1 MKYLILLHIMNY
13 KRQCAV
19 HNYIKK
25 VTNVFDYICSV
36 SLVNIHTDWKVC
48 SMMITITIMCH
59 FCLYAILYGCVSPH
73 LSDIQCKCA
82 PFVKVFMCNICVS
95 CCWYKTDAKGRFAM
109 SYMCVSPC
117 RHGRPN
123 IYAIYSPCSYRCVSP
138 CWLGAKCIYNSY
150 CTNNTCY
157 ICVIHEHYNTCVKS
171 RFVSHYGC
179 DSPRGCGTSHGYNQT
194 YRTP

>member
-25 VTNVFDYICSV
+25 VTNVSDYICSV

-48 SMMITITIMCH
+48 NMMTTIMCN

-82 PFVKVFMCNICVS
+82 PFVKMFICYICVS
-95 CCWYKTDAKGRFAM
+95 CCWYIKQMQKAGLLCLTCAF
-109 SYMCVSPC
+109 
-117 RHGRPN
+117 RHVDMAG
-123 IYAIYSPCSYRCVSP
+123 
-138 CWLGAKCIYNSY
+138 
-150 CTNNTCY
+150 
-157 ICVIHEHYNTCVKS
+157 
-171 RFVSHYGC
+171 
-179 DSPRGCGTSHGYNQT
+179 QT
-194 YRTP
+194 YMLFIHLVLTGAFRPAGLVLNAYIIVIVPIIHATYV